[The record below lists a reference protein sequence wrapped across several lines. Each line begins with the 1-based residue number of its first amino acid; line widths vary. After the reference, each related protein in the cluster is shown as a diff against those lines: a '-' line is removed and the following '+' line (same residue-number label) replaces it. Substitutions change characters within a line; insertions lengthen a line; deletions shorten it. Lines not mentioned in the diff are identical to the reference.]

1 MKFEQNA
8 TIIGTRVRTIS
19 KYMYCEVERMNDEC
33 VNMMRPIKT
42 ITWHSKE
49 GIIRPVKYRIIEG
62 GGDNRHSYR

>member
-1 MKFEQNA
+1 
-8 TIIGTRVRTIS
+8 
-19 KYMYCEVERMNDEC
+19 MNDEC